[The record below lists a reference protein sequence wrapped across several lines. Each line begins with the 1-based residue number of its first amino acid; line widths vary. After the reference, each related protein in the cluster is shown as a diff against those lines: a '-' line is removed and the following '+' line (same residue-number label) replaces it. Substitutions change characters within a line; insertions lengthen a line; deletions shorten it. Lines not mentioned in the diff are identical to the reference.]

1 MNRQLSLCLVFQL
14 LTLSTQILMINMIFN
29 SLYMIIQ
36 YVHKER
42 MHRITAPLE
51 IRAATKKMEIGH
63 SVSIAAV
70 QLLMKQAFQ

>member
-1 MNRQLSLCLVFQL
+1 
-14 LTLSTQILMINMIFN
+14 
-29 SLYMIIQ
+29 MIIQ